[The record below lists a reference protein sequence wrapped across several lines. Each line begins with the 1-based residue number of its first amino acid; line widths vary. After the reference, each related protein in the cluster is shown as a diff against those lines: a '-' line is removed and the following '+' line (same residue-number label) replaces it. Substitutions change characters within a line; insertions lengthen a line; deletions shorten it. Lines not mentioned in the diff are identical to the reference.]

1 MRSHFFYM
9 ADVYLYI
16 SQKKNSNIVIFQ
28 KKKDIFFFYYRNISQ
43 LNSASAL
50 LLSKPSLLR
59 SGWPS
64 LLRSGWS
71 SALLLLLQS
80 PRMKDLSIS
89 QNFSGNIYLE
99 KRNFVKS
106 IYLALPNRIFLRRL
120 ASSSAG
126 ASSSAA
132 AASSSPPSSPSSS
145 AAGIPKM
152 CKEERL

>member
-1 MRSHFFYM
+1 M

-28 KKKDIFFFYYRNISQ
+28 NRNISQ

-80 PRMKDLSIS
+80 PGSAQSHISATSGLFFCWSLFLSGS
-89 QNFSGNIYLE
+89 RVLFATFFTFFLSCGDT
-99 KRNFVKS
+99 S
-106 IYLALPNRIFLRRL
+106 IRTEVGGSTF
-120 ASSSAG
+120 
-126 ASSSAA
+126 
-132 AASSSPPSSPSSS
+132 
-145 AAGIPKM
+145 
-152 CKEERL
+152 

>member
-1 MRSHFFYM
+1 M

-16 SQKKNSNIVIFQ
+16 SQKKKFQ
-28 KKKDIFFFYYRNISQ
+28 HCDFSKKKKDFFFFYYRNISQ

-80 PRMKDLSIS
+80 PGSSQSHIS
-89 QNFSGNIYLE
+89 ATSGLFFCWSLFFSGSSVL
-99 KRNFVKS
+99 FATFFTFFLSCGDTS
-106 IYLALPNRIFLRRL
+106 IRTEVGGSTF
-120 ASSSAG
+120 
-126 ASSSAA
+126 
-132 AASSSPPSSPSSS
+132 
-145 AAGIPKM
+145 
-152 CKEERL
+152 

>member
-1 MRSHFFYM
+1 M

-28 KKKDIFFFYYRNISQ
+28 KKKDFFFFYYRNISQ

-80 PRMKDLSIS
+80 PGSAQSHISATSGLFFCWSLFLSGS
-89 QNFSGNIYLE
+89 SVLFATFFLSCGDT
-99 KRNFVKS
+99 S
-106 IYLALPNRIFLRRL
+106 IRTEVGGSTF
-120 ASSSAG
+120 
-126 ASSSAA
+126 
-132 AASSSPPSSPSSS
+132 
-145 AAGIPKM
+145 
-152 CKEERL
+152 